1 MDTSKD
7 KVIEII
13 REEEEKEKI
22 DNKIAVPRSKTSSE
36 SLFMNKLYLD
46 AVIDIESVIKES
58 QIRMWKALKVKPE
71 FKISLSETQRVLER
85 FVESKPNLVILHID
99 LVGSTKMSMSLSI
112 DRLSA
117 IIRAFAQETSL
128 VISMYGG
135 YVLKYIGDAV
145 LAFFVIDTDRDSND
159 KENSTMSSYFLQG
172 RNAVSCARTIVKVIT
187 QGLNPILNQYD
198 YPELKIRIGIDFGE
212 IGVVQYGIDIDE
224 FNGKAVFTRPHID
237 LIGSTISIAVK
248 MTSIAGADQIVI
260 GERLYN
266 MLDDR
271 QKSTFKKISGDSNVW
286 NYIHEI
292 SEGTYW
298 VYASI

>member
-1 MDTSKD
+1 MQ
-7 KVIEII
+7 II
-13 REEEEKEKI
+13 REEEDKEKS
-22 DNKIAVPRSKTSSE
+22 DSKIEAIPRSKTGSE
-36 SLFMNKLYLD
+36 SLFMNRLYLD

-58 QIRMWKALKVKPE
+58 QVRMWKALKVKPE

-135 YVLKYIGDAV
+135 YVLKYIGDAI
-145 LAFFVIDTDRDSND
+145 LAFFVIDTARDSID
-159 KENSTMSSYFLQG
+159 KENSNMSSYAIQG
-172 RNAVSCARTIVKVIT
+172 RNAVSCARTVIKVIT

-198 YPELKIRIGIDFGE
+198 YPELKIRTGIDFGE

-224 FNGKAVFTRPHID
+224 YNGKAVFTRPHID

-248 MTSIAGADQIVI
+248 MTSIAEADQIVI

-286 NYIHEI
+286 NYIYEI
-292 SEGTYW
+292 SEGKYQI
-298 VYASI
+298 YASI